1 MRNTLQLLKGKT
13 QSALKEQL
21 GAVAFE
27 YVLMIGGVS
36 VVAVGLLAVGADLM
50 MKQLLIY
57 GLSVAVRVRGDILL
71 GLATDPSLWMSVR
84 FSHEDTSSL
93 KAET

>member
-1 MRNTLQLLKGKT
+1 MSNTLQLLKDKT
-13 QSALKEQL
+13 RRALKDQL

-36 VVAVGLLAVGADLM
+36 VVAVGLLAVGADVM

-57 GLSVAVRVRGDILL
+57 GLCEQFDDMLPLL
-71 GLATDPSLWMSVR
+71 GQWPCDFGGTYFW
-84 FSHEDTSSL
+84 
-93 KAET
+93 

>member
-1 MRNTLQLLKGKT
+1 MSSKLKLLKGKT
-13 QSALKEQL
+13 LSALKEQL

-36 VVAVGLLAVGADLM
+36 VVAVGLLAVGADAM

-57 GLSVAVRVRGDILL
+57 GLCEQFDDMV
-71 GLATDPSLWMSVR
+71 GLTQWPCE
-84 FSHEDTSSL
+84 FGGSSFWGW
-93 KAET
+93 

>member
-1 MRNTLQLLKGKT
+1 MRNTLQLLRGKA
-13 QSALKEQL
+13 QSALKDQL

-36 VVAVGLLAVGADLM
+36 VVAVGLLAVGADAI

-57 GLSVAVRVRGDILL
+57 GLCEQFDDMV
-71 GLATDPSLWMSVR
+71 GLTQWP
-84 FSHEDTSSL
+84 FEFGGTSFWGW
-93 KAET
+93 

>member
-1 MRNTLQLLKGKT
+1 MSSKLKLLKGKT
-13 QSALKEQL
+13 LNALKDQM

-36 VVAVGLLAVGADLM
+36 VVAVGLLAVGADAI

-57 GLSVAVRVRGDILL
+57 GLCEQFDDMV
-71 GLATDPSLWMSVR
+71 GLTQWPCE
-84 FSHEDTSSL
+84 FGGTSFWGW
-93 KAET
+93 

>member
-1 MRNTLQLLKGKT
+1 MNNTLQLLKSKT
-13 QSALKEQL
+13 LSALKEQL

-36 VVAVGLLAVGADLM
+36 VVAVVLLAVGADAL

-57 GLSVAVRVRGDILL
+57 GLCEQFDDMLPLL
-71 GLATDPSLWMSVR
+71 GQWPCE
-84 FSHEDTSSL
+84 FGGTSFWGW
-93 KAET
+93 

>member
-13 QSALKEQL
+13 QSALKDQL

-36 VVAVGLLAVGADLM
+36 VVAVGLLAVGADAI

-57 GLSVAVRVRGDILL
+57 GLCEQFDDMV
-71 GLATDPSLWMSVR
+71 GLTQWPCE
-84 FSHEDTSSL
+84 FGGTSFWGW
-93 KAET
+93 

>member
-1 MRNTLQLLKGKT
+1 MRNTLQLLKGKA
-13 QSALKEQL
+13 QSALKDQL

-36 VVAVGLLAVGADLM
+36 VAAVGLLAVGADVM

-57 GLSVAVRVRGDILL
+57 GLCEQFDDVLPLL
-71 GLATDPSLWMSVR
+71 GQWPCE
-84 FSHEDTSSL
+84 FGGTSFWGW
-93 KAET
+93 

>member
-13 QSALKEQL
+13 QSALKDQL

-36 VVAVGLLAVGADLM
+36 VVAVGLLAVGADLIV
-50 MKQLLIY
+50 KQLLIY
-57 GLSVAVRVRGDILL
+57 GLCEQFEDMLPLL
-71 GLATDPSLWMSVR
+71 AHWPFEFGGTSLWGW
-84 FSHEDTSSL
+84 
-93 KAET
+93 

>member
-1 MRNTLQLLKGKT
+1 MRNTLQLLIGKAP
-13 QSALKEQL
+13 SALKEQL

-36 VVAVGLLAVGADLM
+36 VVAVGLLAVGADAM

-57 GLSVAVRVRGDILL
+57 GLCEQFDDMLPLL
-71 GLATDPSLWMSVR
+71 GQWPCE
-84 FSHEDTSSL
+84 FGGTSFWGW
-93 KAET
+93 

>member
-1 MRNTLQLLKGKT
+1 MGNTLQLLTGKA
-13 QSALKEQL
+13 QSALKDQL

-36 VVAVGLLAVGADLM
+36 VVAVGLLAVGADAM

-57 GLSVAVRVRGDILL
+57 GLCEQFDDMVG
-71 GLATDPSLWMSVR
+71 
-84 FSHEDTSSL
+84 FSQWPCEFGGASFWGW
-93 KAET
+93 

>member
-1 MRNTLQLLKGKT
+1 MNNTLQLLKGKAR
-13 QSALKEQL
+13 SALKDQL

-36 VVAVGLLAVGADLM
+36 AVAVGLLAVGADLM

-57 GLSVAVRVRGDILL
+57 GLCEQFDDMLPLL
-71 GLATDPSLWMSVR
+71 GQWPCE
-84 FSHEDTSSL
+84 FGGTSFWGW
-93 KAET
+93 